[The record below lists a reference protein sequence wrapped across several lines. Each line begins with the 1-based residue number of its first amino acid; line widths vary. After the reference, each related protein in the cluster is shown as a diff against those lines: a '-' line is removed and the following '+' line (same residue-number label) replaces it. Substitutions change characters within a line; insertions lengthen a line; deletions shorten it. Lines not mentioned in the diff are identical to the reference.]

1 MQCRGSL
8 SIDLYQKDPLE
19 THLWAK
25 IHLTQKGNLNSPPSV
40 SLPTCTTLC
49 IAYSF
54 ILDFYKFG
62 HFVTRAC
69 YQVIFLS
76 SWLK

>member
-19 THLWAK
+19 THLRSK
-25 IHLTQKGNLNSPPSV
+25 THLIQQDILNSPPSV

-54 ILDFYKFG
+54 ILDFYKF
-62 HFVTRAC
+62 
-69 YQVIFLS
+69 
-76 SWLK
+76 